1 METIGVVGEVRVEIL
16 KSKERVKNG
25 KSEEQVEEREEGE

>member
-1 METIGVVGEVRVEIL
+1 METIGVVGEVRVEIFI
-16 KSKERVKNG
+16 SKERVYG